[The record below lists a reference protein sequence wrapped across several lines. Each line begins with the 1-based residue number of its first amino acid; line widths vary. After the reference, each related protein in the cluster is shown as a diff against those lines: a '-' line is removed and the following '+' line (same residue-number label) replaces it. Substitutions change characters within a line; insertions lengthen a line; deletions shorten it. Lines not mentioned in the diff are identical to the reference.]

1 MAFFIIFIVIR
12 GASIIAIMAPIP
24 GVMSLVL
31 GDHVCE
37 CESVCLSAECVCAT
51 LNKCVTSSFS
61 SINFS

>member
-1 MAFFIIFIVIR
+1 MAFFIIFIVVR

-37 CESVCLSAECVCAT
+37 RVCVCVECVYAT

>member
-37 CESVCLSAECVCAT
+37 SVCLSAECVCAT